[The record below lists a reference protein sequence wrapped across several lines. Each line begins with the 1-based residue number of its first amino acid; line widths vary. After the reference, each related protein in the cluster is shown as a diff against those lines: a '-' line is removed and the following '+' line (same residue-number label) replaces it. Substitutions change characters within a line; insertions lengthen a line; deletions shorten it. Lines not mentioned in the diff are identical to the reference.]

1 MCIYI
6 QCIHKHIYDVQ
17 CIYKHDITHTH
28 THSHTAPAHLVP
40 GHIPYDKIQIGPAF
54 PLMGGL
60 FLEFPTFELA
70 MRISL
75 ALEQSPSHPKIIML
89 PSIYV
94 STLTLLLLMDN

>member
-1 MCIYI
+1 MTYNVYI
-6 QCIHKHIYDVQ
+6 NMTSH
-17 CIYKHDITHTH
+17 THTH

-94 STLTLLLLMDN
+94 STLTSLLLMDN